1 MKPNCLVEEEILVDG
16 TGGEGIEI
24 LSGNFGGGD

>member
-1 MKPNCLVEEEILVDG
+1 MHEVQLEFSNGETIVLEDG

-24 LSGNFGGGD
+24 YYS